1 MCFVGLFECFSSW
14 LFGIFEN
21 TWMIVIN
28 ANSDHVA
35 HMTLIFLN
43 CHYILILLY
52 CDWSCLSLC
61 VHINC
66 HCAHICFLIKFVLLR
81 IKRLFCLMWRMY
93 GLDFFNAFVCYPT
106 CFYPHCLLL
115 HGIPLFYFFLVSL
128 PLFFFMLWISV
139 LTSLLLSF
147 FCLQKLASSSS
158 SHASKAVDSS
168 KLSLAQPIAEK
179 VVELLEVKSTT
190 NLATNQTS
198 KMHIQS
204 WSSALSFV
212 ILMTTEGEIIWLFSQ
227 FIGFLFLD

>member
-1 MCFVGLFECFSSW
+1 MLLFATPLAF
-14 LFGIFEN
+14 
-21 TWMIVIN
+21 
-28 ANSDHVA
+28 
-35 HMTLIFLN
+35 
-43 CHYILILLY
+43 ILIVFCCMAFLY
-52 CDWSCLSLC
+52 FIFFWSRCLC
-61 VHINC
+61 
-66 HCAHICFLIKFVLLR
+66 
-81 IKRLFCLMWRMY
+81 
-93 GLDFFNAFVCYPT
+93 
-106 CFYPHCLLL
+106 
-115 HGIPLFYFFLVSL
+115 
-128 PLFFFMLWISV
+128 FFFMLWISV

-212 ILMTTEGEIIWLFSQ
+212 ILMTTEGEIIWFFSSQ
-227 FIGFLFLD
+227 SLSLLVLWKFLVVLCRMLEIWI